1 MITLLSKGAEC
12 TAWNTRDLVR
22 ARNLSARF
30 KRSYPKNMYL
40 IMQKIH
46 SSVKD
51 RVDFW
56 IQMISAIAYPL
67 VRPKVV
73 AQALTGARIPGWS
86 ALS

>member
-1 MITLLSKGAEC
+1 MITLLTNGAEC
-12 TAWNTRDLVR
+12 TVYRIKALVAAKNLN
-22 ARNLSARF
+22 ARC
-30 KRSYPKNMYL
+30 KRSYPIHIYL

-67 VRPKVV
+67 VRAKVV
-73 AQALTGARIPGWS
+73 AQALTGVRIPGWS

>member
-1 MITLLSKGAEC
+1 
-12 TAWNTRDLVR
+12 
-22 ARNLSARF
+22 
-30 KRSYPKNMYL
+30 MYL

-67 VRPKVV
+67 VRAKVV
-73 AQALTGARIPGWS
+73 AQALTGVRIPGWS

>member
-1 MITLLSKGAEC
+1 
-12 TAWNTRDLVR
+12 
-22 ARNLSARF
+22 
-30 KRSYPKNMYL
+30 
-40 IMQKIH
+40 MQKIH

-73 AQALTGARIPGWS
+73 AQALTGVRIPGWS